1 MYHISQKVEDIKT
14 YKQGNL
20 WFERFM
26 AIAAAVNLC
35 LVLFDLSYVPWRDF
49 YLRKLPEITK
59 IYDPIKGVEVHRDTE
74 NYLKTVDA
82 LKEQVSQTGLQSPQV
97 NSRLE
102 EIRRLSKEM
111 IDSNPFAGVNKS
123 GTLEKI
129 KNRMRDRIGKESAK
143 QSFATFW
150 SQPYFSQNGWDQ
162 EISFFNQRIRP
173 LIASNYYRQIGENG
187 EFVDKFLI
195 IDLPFVI
202 LFGVELLG
210 RTFLIRRQRPGLRW
224 FEAVLWRWYD
234 LFLLLPFWQWLRVLP
249 VLVRLD
255 QAQLFNLH
263 PVRKQINQGI
273 VANFAEELTE
283 IVVVRVINQVQGSI
297 QRGELTRWLSQQE
310 NLRPYIDINNVNE
323 VEAIA
328 GLLVKTIVYQ
338 VLPEIQPAIV
348 AILRHNIE
356 TVFHQVP
363 IYRNLQNLPGVGQ
376 AQTQLSEQLAT
387 QITTN
392 VYKTLV
398 SAVEDPVGAK
408 LTSQLVQSFSDALGS
423 QIKEKHVLSEIQ
435 SLLFDFLQEIKLN
448 YVQRLSQEDIDQ
460 IIEQTRQL
468 RTQVSV
474 PRVVDKSTILPKIR
488 EG

>member
-1 MYHISQKVEDIKT
+1 MKDIKSS
-14 YKQGNL
+14 KRRNL
-20 WFERFM
+20 WFEGFM
-26 AIAAAVNLC
+26 AITATVNLG

-49 YLRKLPEITK
+49 YLRKLPEIIK
-59 IYDPIKGVEVHRDTE
+59 IYDPIKGIEAHRDTKS
-74 NYLKTVDA
+74 YLEKVDA
-82 LKEQVSQTGLQSPQV
+82 LEEQVKQTGLQSPQV
-97 NSRLE
+97 NNRLE
-102 EIRRLSKEM
+102 EIRHLSSEM

-129 KNRMRDRIGKESAK
+129 KNRMRDRIGNESAK

-150 SQPYFSQNGWDQ
+150 SQPYLSQKGWDQ
-162 EISFFNQRIRP
+162 ENNFFNQSIRP
-173 LIASNYYRQIGENG
+173 LIASNYYRQIGESG
-187 EFVDKFLI
+187 EFVDDFWM

-202 LFGVELLG
+202 LFGIELLG
-210 RTFLIRRQRPGLRW
+210 HTFLIRRQHPGFSWL
-224 FEAVLWRWYD
+224 EAVLWRWYD
-234 LFLLLPFWQWLRVLP
+234 LFLLLPFWRGLRIIP

-255 QAQLFNLH
+255 QAQLLNLH
-263 PVRKQINQGI
+263 SVRKQVNQGI

-297 QRGELTRWLSQQE
+297 QQGELTRWLSQQE

-363 IYRNLQNLPGVGQ
+363 VYRNLQNLPGVGH

-392 VYKTLV
+392 LYKTLV

-408 LTSQLVQSFSDALGS
+408 LTSHLVQSFSDALGS

-435 SLLFDFLQEIKLN
+435 SLLFDFLEEIKLN

-468 RTQVSV
+468 RTQRSVSV
-474 PRVVDKSTILPKIR
+474 VVDKSTTLPKIR
-488 EG
+488 QG

>member
-1 MYHISQKVEDIKT
+1 MKDIKSS
-14 YKQGNL
+14 KRRNL

-26 AIAAAVNLC
+26 AITATVNLG

-49 YLRKLPEITK
+49 YLRKLPQIIK
-59 IYDPIKGVEVHRDTE
+59 IYDPIKGIEAHRDTKS
-74 NYLKTVDA
+74 YLETVDA
-82 LKEQVSQTGLQSPQV
+82 LEKQVRQTGLQSPQV

-102 EIRRLSKEM
+102 EIRRLTSEM

-129 KNRMRDRIGKESAK
+129 KNRMRDRIGNESAK

-150 SQPYFSQNGWDQ
+150 SQPYLSQNGWNQ
-162 EISFFNQRIRP
+162 ENNFFNQRIRP
-173 LIASNYYRQIGENG
+173 LIASNYYRQIGESG
-187 EFVDKFLI
+187 EFVDDFWM

-202 LFGVELLG
+202 LFGIELLG
-210 RTFLIRRQRPGLRW
+210 HTFLIRREHPGFSWL
-224 FEAVLWRWYD
+224 EAVLWRWYD
-234 LFLLLPFWQWLRVLP
+234 LFLLLPFWRWLRIIP

-255 QAQLFNLH
+255 QAQLLNLH
-263 PVRKQINQGI
+263 SVRKQVNQGI

-297 QRGELTRWLSQQE
+297 QQGELTRWLSQQE
-310 NLRPYIDINNVNE
+310 NLRPYININNVNE

-356 TVFHQVP
+356 TAFHQVP
-363 IYRNLQNLPGVGQ
+363 VYRNLQNLPGLGH

-392 VYKTLV
+392 LYKTLV

-435 SLLFDFLQEIKLN
+435 SLLFDFLEEIKLN

-468 RTQVSV
+468 RTQRSVSV
-474 PRVVDKSTILPKIR
+474 VVDKSTTLPKIR
-488 EG
+488 QG

>member
-1 MYHISQKVEDIKT
+1 MKQIKS
-14 YKQGNL
+14 YKQRNL

-26 AIAAAVNLC
+26 AIAATVNLG
-35 LVLFDLSYVPWRDF
+35 LVLFNLSYVPWRDL
-49 YLRKLPEITK
+49 YLRKIPQVVE
-59 IYDPIKGVEVHRDTE
+59 IYDPIKGIETHRDTK
-74 NYLKTVDA
+74 NYLEIVKT
-82 LKEQVSQTGLQSPQV
+82 LEEQVSQTGLQSPQV

-102 EIRRLSKEM
+102 EIRRLSNEM
-111 IDSNPFAGVNKS
+111 IDTNPFAGVNKS

-129 KNRMRDRIGKESAK
+129 KKRMRSHIGNESAK
-143 QSFATFW
+143 QAFATFW
-150 SQPYFSQNGWDQ
+150 SQPYLSQKGWLE
-162 EISFFNQRIRP
+162 EINFFNKSIRP
-173 LIASNYYRQIGENG
+173 LIATNYFRQIGENG
-187 EFVDKFLI
+187 DFVDNFWI

-210 RTFLIRRQRPGLRW
+210 RTFLLRRQRPDLSW
-224 FEAVLWRWYD
+224 FEAFLWRWYD
-234 LFLLLPFWQWLRVLP
+234 LFLVLPFWRWLRVLP

-255 QAQLFNLH
+255 QAQLLNLH
-263 PVRKQINQGI
+263 PVRKQIHQGI

-283 IVVVRVINQVQGSI
+283 VVVVRVINQVQGSI
-297 QRGELTRWLSQQE
+297 QRGELTSWVSQQE
-310 NLRPYIDINNVNE
+310 SLRPYIDINNVNE

-338 VLPEIQPAIV
+338 VLPDIQPAIV

-363 IYRNLQNLPGVGQ
+363 VYRNLQNLPGVGQ

-392 VYKTLV
+392 LYKTLV
-398 SAVEDPVGAK
+398 TAVEDPVGAK
-408 LTSQLVQSFSDALGS
+408 LTSQLVESFSQALGS

-435 SLLFDFLQEIKLN
+435 SLLFDFLEEIKIN

-474 PRVVDKSTILPKIR
+474 PGVVDKGTTLPEIR
-488 EG
+488 QG